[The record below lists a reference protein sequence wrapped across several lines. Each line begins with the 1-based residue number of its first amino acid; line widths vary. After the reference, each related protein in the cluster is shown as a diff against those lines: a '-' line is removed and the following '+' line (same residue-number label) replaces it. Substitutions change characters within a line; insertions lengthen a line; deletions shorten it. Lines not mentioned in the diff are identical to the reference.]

1 MEGGYMYGKTLGV
14 VEYNLTFGTNIRM
27 VNVFG
32 CFRYK
37 KNNNIYIVYADVNTK
52 YEFIHYGSSYIKNN
66 IILSMA
72 SRTEDVEVIKEYIYK
87 VINNED
93 LSDFERFDLNGATG
107 VEIIASNNLE
117 IKLDVIRKL
126 EELMIPKKEEVVVAD
141 VKPKKEK
148 KKIKF
153 NKGLLLVVLLSI
165 VVLGG
170 GYFYLSTKLSNVVA
184 KEIVCSREYN
194 DSKLDAIVLE
204 VNTYIFYNNSDL
216 DSVETLST
224 YKFGS
229 EETYLDFI
237 NRGTYYKYIPN
248 DEAVP
253 NFDAT
258 TYTFE
263 VKSVKKV
270 DSAYVEPTG
279 YEEVFSY
286 YSGEGYVCHELIEEE

>member
-1 MEGGYMYGKTLGV
+1 MEGEYMFGKTLSV
-14 VEYNLTFGTNIRM
+14 VEYNLTFGTNPRL

-32 CFRYK
+32 CFKYK

-72 SRTEDVEVIKEYIYK
+72 SRTEDVEIIKEYIYK

-237 NRGTYYKYIPN
+237 NTY
-248 DEAVP
+248 
-253 NFDAT
+253 
-258 TYTFE
+258 
-263 VKSVKKV
+263 
-270 DSAYVEPTG
+270 
-279 YEEVFSY
+279 
-286 YSGEGYVCHELIEEE
+286 